1 MTQDNMI
8 TELTDTVKH
17 LKRDVDSLKENNK
30 YLYSKLEKAYDDRIT
45 LRAENHKL
53 KNPVNTPIMQES
65 EEEECISC
73 SAQEINMA
81 YTYAKPTK
89 KVKSK
94 MSTKKEDKYNP
105 KAKAKKGRTARGKYT
120 LPRKGFMR

>member
-1 MTQDNMI
+1 MYFHRYLIFTGRESIMTQDNMI

-45 LRAENHKL
+45 LRAENYKL

-73 SAQEINMA
+73 SA
-81 YTYAKPTK
+81 
-89 KVKSK
+89 
-94 MSTKKEDKYNP
+94 
-105 KAKAKKGRTARGKYT
+105 
-120 LPRKGFMR
+120 

>member
-1 MTQDNMI
+1 MYFHRYLISTGRGSIMTQDNMI

-17 LKRDVDSLKENNK
+17 LRRDVDSLKENNK

-73 SAQEINMA
+73 SA
-81 YTYAKPTK
+81 
-89 KVKSK
+89 
-94 MSTKKEDKYNP
+94 
-105 KAKAKKGRTARGKYT
+105 
-120 LPRKGFMR
+120 